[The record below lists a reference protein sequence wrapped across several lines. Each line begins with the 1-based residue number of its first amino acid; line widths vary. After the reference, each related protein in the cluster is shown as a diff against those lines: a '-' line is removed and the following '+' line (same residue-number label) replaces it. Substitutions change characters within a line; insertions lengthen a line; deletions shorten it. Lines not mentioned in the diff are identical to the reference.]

1 MQLTLDGDNELGNNW
16 ENLGTT
22 LLEHIEGSLH
32 GEESVWVLLLTDAL
46 EEDGQVVMVVE
57 RHDVNLPEELVGGTV
72 VDGDGK
78 ISSVVETSEFRGWDG
93 SSPGGA
99 GFGLGDGSLLLW
111 LGQRGVLASKTSS
124 LLESN
129 T

>member
-1 MQLTLDGDNELGNNW
+1 M
-16 ENLGTT
+16 
-22 LLEHIEGSLH
+22 H

-46 EEDGQVVMVVE
+46 EEDGEVMMVVE

-72 VDGDGK
+72 VDGNGK

-99 GFGLGDGSLLLW
+99 GLGLLNGSLLLW
-111 LGQRGVLASKTSS
+111 LGQRGVLSSKTSS